1 MPNWCNN
8 YLKLEGSPGL
18 IDRAK
23 RAIERDE
30 LCNEFFSLPADLKD
44 AVTPT
49 QVGDEAAAEARR
61 EMYGYSN
68 WYEFCVN
75 EWGTKWDISG
85 GVIQEEGDG
94 YLIATF
100 DTAWSPPI
108 ALMEKLEGHGFT
120 SVCID
125 YFEPGMNFVGQWN
138 NGCDECYE
146 IDENVPEEMDE
157 LWGISEMLAECKE
170 WNEEETN

>member
-8 YLKLEGSPGL
+8 YLKLEGPAGL

-30 LCNEFFSLPADLKD
+30 LCNEFFSIPGELKD
-44 AVTPT
+44 TTAPN
-49 QVGDEAAAEARR
+49 QDEKQAEAMI
-61 EMYGYSN
+61 EKYGYAD
-68 WYEFCVN
+68 WYSFCCG

-85 GVIQEEGDG
+85 GTITEEGDG

-108 ALMEKLEGHGFT
+108 ALIEKLEGHGFT
-120 SVCID
+120 SVTLD
-125 YFEPGMNFVGQWN
+125 YVEYGMNFVGQWN
-138 NGCDECYE
+138 NGIDECYE
-146 IDENVPEEMDE
+146 IDEDVPQEMDD
-157 LWGISEMLAECKE
+157 LWGISEMLAERE
-170 WNEEETN
+170 EFDEEETN